1 MVCVWRIRR
10 LRPLR
15 RFRCISILLLLAGMS
30 CVELAAQYGPN
41 ANIAQVGV
49 VVPITITGGILDT
62 RRAQP
67 DDPSAASFTVGFRV
81 LAIPQLKLGS
91 HWYFYSAVQV
101 RSTPFFYQDAF
112 SADRNIK
119 TDMLQGFVGYTR
131 SWGKATLGV
140 KVGKLSTAFGEF
152 PLRYD
157 DAANPLLDQPL
168 TYTPLKLRPDQL
180 PCGITD
186 FSPAPDVDFH
196 CGGSDTETYGIQP
209 ATLYGLP
216 GAEIGLSWRRLDA
229 RFQLTGSSPANPRS
243 LFASGQ
249 HPQWTAGTGFTIHQG
264 FRVGMSAFRGPWLD
278 NVVMPFLP
286 PGSSVTDFPARGLG
300 VDVQWAR
307 GAWSASGEWQ
317 RFVFRYPNFPTAPA
331 STSGYVELK
340 RIMNSRWY
348 SAIRGNYEANN
359 HPEDSTGKSAA
370 TFLPNRQVYEFA
382 VGFRPDRFQLL
393 KVGYEW
399 VRAEGDPR
407 THDNVFG
414 VQFVTSIVAFSKAF
428 K

>member
-1 MVCVWRIRR
+1 MS
-10 LRPLR
+10 
-15 RFRCISILLLLAGMS
+15 RFCFISILLLAGMS
-30 CVELAAQYGPN
+30 CAELAAQNAPN
-41 ANIAQVGV
+41 TDEAQVGV
-49 VVPITITGGILDT
+49 IVPVTITGGVLDT
-62 RRAQP
+62 RRAQA
-67 DDPSAASFTVGFRV
+67 DDPAAASFTVGFRV
-81 LAIPQLKLGS
+81 LATPQLKLGP
-91 HWYFYSAVQV
+91 HWYIYSAVQV
-101 RSTPFFYQDAF
+101 RSTPFFYQDAY
-112 SADRNIK
+112 SADRNIE
-119 TDMLQGFVGYTR
+119 TDVLQGLLGYAR
-131 SWGKATLGV
+131 SWGKATLGF
-140 KVGKLSTAFGEF
+140 KVGRLPTAFGAF

-168 TYTPLKLRPDQL
+168 PYTYLKLRPDQL

-186 FSPAPDVDFH
+186 FSPAPNVVFH
-196 CGGSDTETYGIQP
+196 CGGGQGETYGVQP

-216 GAEIGLSWRRLDA
+216 GAEIGLSWHRLDA

-243 LFASGQ
+243 LFASGH
-249 HPQWTAGTGFTIHQG
+249 HPQWTAGTGYTIRQG

-278 NVVMPFLP
+278 NAVMPFLP
-286 PGSSVTDFPARGLG
+286 PGSSVTDFPASGLG

-307 GAWSASGEWQ
+307 GPWSASGEWQ
-317 RFVFRYPNFPTAPA
+317 RFVFRYPNFPTPPA
-331 STSGYVELK
+331 SSFGYVELK
-340 RIMNSRWY
+340 RIINPRWY

-370 TFLPNRQVYEFA
+370 TFLPNRQAYEFA

-399 VRAEGDPR
+399 MRAEGGPR

-414 VQFVTSIVAFSKAF
+414 VQFVTSIDTLSKAF